1 MLPGLSKSTMT
12 QLSVAFNFSNS
23 TITLPKVYTKKSS
36 DFSDALPKR
45 SNDGKKLN
53 FFCKCAARCLHLSIQ
68 EEACVF
74 SFSGYSNMHTCGTI
88 ANSEM
93 KTTAINKN
101 VTFGKIRILLE
112 QVELE
117 NI

>member
-1 MLPGLSKSTMT
+1 MLPGLSKSTIT
-12 QLSVAFNFSNS
+12 QLSAAFNFS
-23 TITLPKVYTKKSS
+23 
-36 DFSDALPKR
+36 
-45 SNDGKKLN
+45 
-53 FFCKCAARCLHLSIQ
+53 
-68 EEACVF
+68 
-74 SFSGYSNMHTCGTI
+74 FSGDSNMHICGTI

-117 NI
+117 DI